1 MLAGL
6 AEGGILFR
14 VFFSRYVTDMAKSS
28 RHVELVLYTHDTV
41 IIATSC

>member
-6 AEGGILFR
+6 AEGGLLSR
-14 VFFSRYVTDMAKSS
+14 VFFSRYMTDMAESS
-28 RHVELVLYTHDTV
+28 RHVQLILYVHDTV